1 MKIISKTYVLI
12 LILIAA
18 AVINLTLLYE
28 AEHSGNTQ
36 SYTII
41 KTGDL
46 KVRTEAIS
54 GLAVSIAN
62 GNADDEDKINKDIEY
77 VDTTIAGIKTG
88 GMINNQPIQKIP
100 SSITAEYNRLVIS
113 WNDYK
118 EKALNVKK
126 TSVFDSEATS
136 AMNYVLQKNGELI
149 LLTNSLSNELSNLDR
164 DYNRHKEIANDLEN
178 SAKEIGQLTLLISIG
193 EEENTQDKLKIEKI
207 KFEAGL
213 RKLLGISTD
222 DLDLK
227 SIVQENENLIEI
239 PRENSDALRKLD
251 PLWEALRPKIT
262 ILEERALLS
271 PNFNSAKNEMTLQKE
286 ALFADIDNL
295 LNSWNFELSK
305 QGNQEQL
312 IVQILLVVDIAIFFL
327 VLFIIRQSLLPLG
340 LITNALTE
348 IKEGAY
354 GRKIE
359 YEKSDEIGDLVQTF
373 NVMSNT
379 IQEKEEIAK
388 KTDIAKDE
396 FLAMITH
403 ELKTPL
409 VPIQGYSD
417 ILLSEH
423 LGKLTERQKER
434 INIIKSS
441 SETLL
446 ALISDLLDAQKLE
459 LGQLRMK
466 RETNNIKKTITDVI
480 ESFIPQAQKN
490 KIKLISNLKDVNVEY
505 DDERIKQVLSNLI
518 KNSMIA
524 VEPEKGVI
532 EVSTVELPQIVQI
545 SIKDNG
551 IGIPADKQENLFKK
565 FYQVDTTLTREKSGS
580 GLGLAI
586 CKGIIETH
594 GGEIYVKSIP
604 GQETVF
610 TFTLPKK
617 AESGKSPIGITK
629 RKQTF

>member
-1 MKIISKTYVLI
+1 MVLI
-12 LILIAA
+12 LIVA

-28 AEHSGNTQ
+28 AEHAGSTQ

-46 KVRTEAIS
+46 KVQTEAIS

-62 GNADDEDKINKDIEY
+62 GNVGDEDKINSEIKS
-77 VDTTIAGIKTG
+77 VDATIIGLKNG
-88 GMINNQPIQKIP
+88 GMIKDQTIQKIP
-100 SSITAEYNRLVIS
+100 SSVTDEFNKMATS
-113 WNDYK
+113 WEMYK
-118 EKALNVKK
+118 EKVSNVKK
-126 TSVFDSEATS
+126 TSVFDKEATS
-136 AMNYVLQKNGELI
+136 AINYVLQKNGDLI
-149 LLTNSLSNELSNLDR
+149 LLTNSLSSELSDLGR
-164 DYNRHKEIANDLEN
+164 DYNRHKQIASDLES

-193 EEENTQDKLKIEKI
+193 EEENAQEKLKTEKL
-207 KFEAGL
+207 KFEVGM
-213 RKLLGISTD
+213 RKLLGVSTEE
-222 DLDLK
+222 LDVK
-227 SIVQENENLIEI
+227 KIGQEHENLIEI
-239 PRENSDALRKLD
+239 PRENSDSLRKLD
-251 PLWEALRPKIT
+251 PLWESLQPKIS

-271 PNFNSAKNEMTLQKE
+271 PNFNLAKNEMSVEKETL
-286 ALFADIDNL
+286 FTDIDSL
-295 LNSWNFELSK
+295 LNSWNAELSK
-305 QGNQEQL
+305 EGNQEQT

-340 LITNALTE
+340 LITNALAE

-359 YEKSDEIGDLVQTF
+359 YSKADEIGNLVETF
-373 NVMSNT
+373 NTMSNT
-379 IQEKEEIAK
+379 IQEKEELAK
-388 KTDIAKDE
+388 RTDIAKDE

-423 LGKLTERQKER
+423 LGKLTDKQRER

-446 ALISDLLDAQKLE
+446 ALISDLLDAQKLD

-466 RETNNIKKTITDVI
+466 KEINNIKETISNVV
-480 ESFIPQAQKN
+480 ESFLPQAQKN
-490 KIKLISNLKDVNVEY
+490 GIKIISDIHDASAEY
-505 DDERIKQVLSNLI
+505 DEERIKQVLSNLI
-518 KNSMIA
+518 KNSLIA
-524 VEPEKGVI
+524 IAPEKGVI
-532 EVSTVELPQIVQI
+532 EISVRNLPQMIQV
-545 SIKDNG
+545 SVKDNG
-551 IGIPADKQENLFKK
+551 IGIPVDKIQNLFKK

-594 GGEIYVKSIP
+594 GGEISVTSIP
-604 GQETVF
+604 NQQTVF
-610 TFTLPKK
+610 TFTLPKTT
-617 AESGKSPIGITK
+617 ESARSPIGIA
-629 RKQTF
+629 

>member
-1 MKIISKTYVLI
+1 MKIISKTYVLV
-12 LILIAA
+12 LILIVAA
-18 AVINLTLLYE
+18 IINLTLLYE

-46 KVRTEAIS
+46 KVQTEAIS

-62 GNADDEDKINKDIEY
+62 GNVDDEEKIYKDIEH
-77 VDTTIAGIKTG
+77 VDVTIAGIKNG
-88 GMINNQPIQKIP
+88 GMINNKPIQKIP
-100 SSITAEYNRLVIS
+100 PSITTEYNKLVIS

-118 EKALNVKK
+118 EKALNAKK
-126 TSVFDSEATS
+126 TSVFDKEATS

-149 LLTNSLSNELSNLDR
+149 LLTNSLSSELSNLDR

-193 EEENTQDKLKIEKI
+193 EEENAQDKIKIEKM
-207 KFEAGL
+207 KFEVGL
-213 RKLLGISTD
+213 RKLLGISTN

-227 SIVQENENLIEI
+227 SIEQKNEDLIEI

-251 PLWEALRPKIT
+251 PLWESLRPKIE

-271 PNFNSAKNEMTLQKE
+271 PDFNSAKNEMNLQKE
-286 ALFADIDNL
+286 ILFGDIDNL

-305 QGNQEQL
+305 KGSQEQL
-312 IVQILLVVDIAIFFL
+312 IVQILLVVDIVIFFL
-327 VLFIIRQSLLPLG
+327 VLFVIRQSLLPLG

-359 YEKSDEIGDLVQTF
+359 YEKSDEIGNLVQTF

-379 IQEKEEIAK
+379 ILEKEELAK

-423 LGKLTERQKER
+423 LGKLTDKQKER

-466 RETNNIKKTITDVI
+466 METNNIKKTITEVI
-480 ESFIPQAQKN
+480 ESFTPQAQKN
-490 KIKLISNLKDVNVEY
+490 NIKFISNLKDVHTEY
-505 DDERIKQVLSNLI
+505 DEDRIKQVLSNLI

-532 EVSTVELPQIVQI
+532 DITMIDYPQTVQVSV
-545 SIKDNG
+545 KDNG

-586 CKGIIETH
+586 CKGIIDTH
-594 GGEIYVKSIP
+594 GGGIFCKSIP

-617 AESGKSPIGITK
+617 SESKKSPIGIT
-629 RKQTF
+629 